1 MPFTSL
7 VIVLWVPVLY
17 VCIFE
22 SINTQRYLNRGE
34 THYRNKHRRD
44 ILIITLFV
52 GNHAS
57 LSSHSIHFFH
67 PPRLIFPSSF
77 HISVHRHHSCLSF
90 SSSPSPFAH
99 LLSRSISFNL
109 NESFS
114 FQHLFTKISHYTT
127 HWKKR
132 KIENKFTIITSKSS
146 FTFPCDER
154 EIRLSSRNGHETVFI
169 FIHQKRIQTRIGKNE
184 KRANVCILADARWLS
199 RRVEI
204 IILRRTK
211 LIKN

>member
-1 MPFTSL
+1 M
-7 VIVLWVPVLY
+7 LY

-34 THYRNKHRRD
+34 THYRNRTSNRRD

-52 GNHAS
+52 DNHAS

-67 PPRLIFPSSF
+67 PVSLIFPFSF
-77 HISVHRHHSCLSF
+77 HISVHRNFLSF
-90 SSSPSPFAH
+90 TPPPLFAH
-99 LLSRSISFNL
+99 LLSHVVFHSTRTCPRVPSTSLYENIP
-109 NESFS
+109 
-114 FQHLFTKISHYTT
+114 SHDSL
-127 HWKKR
+127 KK
-132 KIENKFTIITSKSS
+132 KKKEKQVLTIITSKSS

-154 EIRLSSRNGHETVFI
+154 EIRLSSRNGHENGLHLHSSKT
-169 FIHQKRIQTRIGKNE
+169 HPDENRE
-184 KRANVCILADARWLS
+184 KREESNVCILADARWLS

-204 IILRRTK
+204 IMLRRTK